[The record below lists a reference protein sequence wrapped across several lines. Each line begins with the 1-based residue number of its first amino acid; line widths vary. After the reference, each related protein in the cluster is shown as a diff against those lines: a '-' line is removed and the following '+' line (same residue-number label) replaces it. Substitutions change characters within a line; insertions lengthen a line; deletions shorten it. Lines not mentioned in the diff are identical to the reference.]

1 MVPRALRICFVA
13 ESLFQILCAVPLM
26 LFPNGVLGMCG
37 WTTIDPVATRLV
49 GAALFGI
56 AGASL
61 LSRRTSLATFRAL
74 LRLKILWTG
83 AAVFSVVLSI
93 DQGAPAS
100 AWLLLLIVASLGA
113 MWTYWLQRL
122 MALSAYGIAGLPTRT
137 YI

>member
-1 MVPRALRICFVA
+1 MVPRALRICFLA

-61 LSRRTSLATFRAL
+61 LSRRTSLETFRAL

-93 DQGAPAS
+93 DQGALAS
-100 AWLLLLIVASLGA
+100 AWLLLLIVAGLGA

>member
-1 MVPRALRICFVA
+1 MVPRSLRICFLV
-13 ESLFQILCAVPLM
+13 ESLFQIFCAVPLM

-61 LSRRTSLATFRAL
+61 LSKRTGLATFRSL

-122 MALSAYGIAGLPTRT
+122 MALSAHGLAGLPTRT
-137 YI
+137 HI

>member
-1 MVPRALRICFVA
+1 
-13 ESLFQILCAVPLM
+13 M
-26 LFPNGVLGMCG
+26 LFPNGVLGMRL
-37 WTTIDPVATRLV
+37 TTIDPVATRLV

-122 MALSAYGIAGLPTRT
+122 MALSAYGIAGLPPVPTSKPKSHASHVACAGLMPS
-137 YI
+137 